1 MTTNSIHKTLL
12 WVAVGATALVL
23 LCIAVVVMVLGDRR
37 NPPVIEPA
45 GKEKDPLK
53 EHMVN
58 ANKYIAQSEATS
70 ISAYIERRKWPMV
83 QMPNGGWLWEYERGA
98 GEAIQPDERVAL
110 CYNLE
115 AINGVRI
122 YTDKRDT
129 VMVGRQ
135 QTMVGLD
142 AALTS
147 LHHGSKARLVLP
159 SSLAYG
165 IAGDNDRVP
174 KSAIVI
180 LDVTIDNKLKNNN

>member
-1 MTTNSIHKTLL
+1 MTLSALHRTLL
-12 WVAVGATALVL
+12 CTAIVATAVA
-23 LCIAVVVMVLGDRR
+23 CHRQ
-37 NPPVIEPA
+37 PPVIEVP
-45 GKEKDPLK
+45 DPEPDPVK
-53 EHMVN
+53 THMVN
-58 ANKYIAQSEATS
+58 ANKYIAESEAAS
-70 ISAYIERRKWPMV
+70 INAYIERRKWPMV